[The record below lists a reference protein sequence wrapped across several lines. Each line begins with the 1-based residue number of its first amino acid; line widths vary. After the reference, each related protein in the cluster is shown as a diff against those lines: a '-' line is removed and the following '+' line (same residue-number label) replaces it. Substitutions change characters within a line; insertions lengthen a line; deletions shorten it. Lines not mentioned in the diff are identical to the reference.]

1 MVWPQ
6 KNAYIHTYMHVQRY
20 QLDDVKGFMIRK
32 MSSSKWA
39 NILVVNSTLVIE
51 FHFEVSVQRRNHE
64 FDMAK

>member
-1 MVWPQ
+1 
-6 KNAYIHTYMHVQRY
+6 MHVQRY